1 MTTTSPPAAIIDTL
15 NGLLEA
21 ELNSIFRFMGEGY
34 PFLNR
39 ATVEVRKPLREM
51 VLSNERRAAEIAE
64 RIFTLGGEPLPKS
77 VEPEEQYLA
86 FLSLKFLLPKLVNA
100 KKLMI
105 QRYEN
110 ALNVVSPNDGTTTAL
125 VQRLLD
131 EHRSELQSLEHAAT
145 QVK

>member
-1 MTTTSPPAAIIDTL
+1 MTSTSPPAAIIDTL

-51 VLSNERRAAEIAE
+51 VRSNERRAAEIADQ
-64 RIFTLGGEPLPKS
+64 IFTLGGQPVPRS
-77 VEPEEQYLA
+77 IAPEEQYLA
-86 FLSLKFLLPKLVNA
+86 FLSLKFLLPKLVSSE
-100 KKLMI
+100 KLMI

-110 ALNVVSPNDGTTTAL
+110 ALKVVSPADAL
-125 VQRLLD
+125 VQRLLE
-131 EHRSELQSLEHAAT
+131 EHRSELQTLEHTAA